1 MQSKVVLH
9 DGVEIYT
16 ESFGSATNPALL
28 LIMGATAQ
36 GVMWP
41 DRFCEALASLGFF
54 VIRYDHRDTG
64 KSSRIDYEKNPY
76 HLVDLAAD
84 ALSILDAYEIDA
96 AHWVGASMGSFVAQM
111 NAIYN
116 QHRVLSL
123 TCIMSSPNHLVFV
136 DGFEGRDV
144 SHHGLPASD
153 SGILKYYQAILGVKA
168 KTQEEAAKIYKEI
181 LRETMDVPDHLVET
195 RIFEGRI
202 LKRLKS
208 KYHIHNHSLALA
220 DSPSIMEYLG
230 SITHPTLIIH
240 GSEDYILPPAHGS
253 KLATLIPN
261 AKFIEYEHMGHCFT
275 EKVLTRLVG
284 DLKAQNSPNEA

>member
-1 MQSKVVLH
+1 MHSKVVRH
-9 DGVEIYT
+9 NDVDIYT
-16 ESFGSATNPALL
+16 ESFGDITHPAVL

-36 GVMWP
+36 GLMWP
-41 DRFCEALASLGFF
+41 DEFCLALSRKGLF

-64 KSSRIDYEKNPY
+64 KSSRINYVEKPY

-84 ALSILDAYEIDA
+84 ALSILDDYGIEK
-96 AHWVGASMGSFVAQM
+96 AHWIGASMGSFIAQM

-116 QHRVLSL
+116 AHRVESL

-144 SHHGLPASD
+144 SHHGLPASNPK
-153 SGILKYYQAILGVKA
+153 ILEYYEAILGVKA
-168 KTQEEAAKIYKEI
+168 QSQEEAASKYTEI
-181 LRETMDVPDHLVET
+181 LHSILDVPEHLVEI

-220 DSPSIMEYLG
+220 ESPSLREYLG
-230 SITHPTLIIH
+230 SIASPTLIIH
-240 GSEDYILPPAHGS
+240 GSEDYILPREHGRM
-253 KLATLIPN
+253 LATLIPG
-261 AKFIEYEHMGHCFT
+261 AKFVEYEHMGHCFS
-275 EKVLTRLVG
+275 ESVLVRFVK
-284 DLKAQNSPNEA
+284 DFSEFCKA